1 MPLKFWWM
9 DDMLPHDCPIC
20 GEKGNE
26 KFRPF
31 CSKRCADRDLGLW
44 FSESYTVPVADEE
57 EFSEAPPIAAND
69 DE

>member
-1 MPLKFWWM
+1 MANM
-9 DDMLPHDCPIC
+9 MQHDCPVC
-20 GEKGNE
+20 GEKGRE

-44 FSESYTVPVADEE
+44 FSEAYTVPMVDEE
-57 EFSEAPPIAAND
+57 EFSEVPPIAAND